1 MCSVRFNKQLLR
13 TRLNKLLYILNK
25 IQVKKYK
32 GRGGST
38 QTIDS
43 PQIPRKSRK
52 VHGTE
57 VFDFVIIAAC
67 VGFYLQHWEFV
78 KSCKLELREVGTLA
92 DILTH
97 PLQRGFHILKVKVF
111 MKQAPELMF
120 AQGLVHLTSIL
131 RGGQNFQQTFR
142 IMGWHQKQAITSKS
156 VKKNT
161 TSVLSAFLQ
170 WGVVIELK
178 ITKHNLTQEKWP
190 LDYDGLSWL

>member
-13 TRLNKLLYILNK
+13 TILNKLLYILNK

-32 GRGGST
+32 GRGRST

-43 PQIPRKSRK
+43 PQIPRKSRR

-97 PLQRGFHILKVKVF
+97 PLHI
-111 MKQAPELMF
+111 
-120 AQGLVHLTSIL
+120 
-131 RGGQNFQQTFR
+131 QNH
-142 IMGWHQKQAITSKS
+142 GVTSKTGHYI
-156 VKKNT
+156 KICTKNS

>member
-97 PLQRGFHILKVKVF
+97 PLQRISYS
-111 MKQAPELMF
+111 QS
-120 AQGLVHLTSIL
+120 QGLYEIGTWTDVCSRTGPFDIYS
-131 RGGQNFQQTFR
+131 
-142 IMGWHQKQAITSKS
+142 
-156 VKKNT
+156 
-161 TSVLSAFLQ
+161 
-170 WGVVIELK
+170 
-178 ITKHNLTQEKWP
+178 
-190 LDYDGLSWL
+190 

>member
-43 PQIPRKSRK
+43 PQIPRKSRR

-67 VGFYLQHWEFV
+67 VGFYLQHWEF
-78 KSCKLELREVGTLA
+78 CKVMQTRGTWSWHSSRYFDA
-92 DILTH
+92 PLTKD
-97 PLQRGFHILKVKVF
+97 FIF
-111 MKQAPELMF
+111 
-120 AQGLVHLTSIL
+120 
-131 RGGQNFQQTFR
+131 
-142 IMGWHQKQAITSKS
+142 SKS
-156 VKKNT
+156 RSLWNRHLNWCLLKDWSIWHLFLGGTKTFSKHSESWGDIKNRP
-161 TSVLSAFLQ
+161 LHQ
-170 WGVVIELK
+170 
-178 ITKHNLTQEKWP
+178 NL
-190 LDYDGLSWL
+190 